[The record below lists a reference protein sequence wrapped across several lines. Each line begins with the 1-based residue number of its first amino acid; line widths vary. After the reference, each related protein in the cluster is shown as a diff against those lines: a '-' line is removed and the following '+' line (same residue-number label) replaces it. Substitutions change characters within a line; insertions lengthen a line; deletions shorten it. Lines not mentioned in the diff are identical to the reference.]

1 MIRKLKYSKAYQTAL
16 AQQDSLSN
24 SSGELVAQELKYMD
38 KIYIQPIISSLE
50 YFVHI
55 VIKGEKAGD
64 RFIVESLYAN
74 EIITTS
80 YKERKI
86 QGQFTLKTESNE
98 SRPKG
103 HTLTA

>member
-16 AQQDSLSN
+16 AQQDSPSN

-55 VIKGEKAGD
+55 VIKGEKQAID
-64 RFIVESLYAN
+64 S
-74 EIITTS
+74 
-80 YKERKI
+80 
-86 QGQFTLKTESNE
+86 
-98 SRPKG
+98 
-103 HTLTA
+103 